1 MRPLMRP
8 DPILPVQGMETY
20 EIISPV
26 QTHTRPATCAEV
38 DCPAHLN
45 GWITKIDSA
54 TELGR
59 KQLNYIRLHSG
70 REFADVTPIG
80 TTVVELLFN
89 AGQECFAEHRVPLDR
104 PALFLKRGGDWRART
119 YEPIR
124 MRSVDWVDDFA
135 NHQESIVDRQRR
147 G

>member
-20 EIISPV
+20 EIISPI
-26 QTHTRPATCAEV
+26 QTHTRPATCEEV
-38 DCPAHLN
+38 GCEPFLN
-45 GWITKIDSA
+45 GWMTTLSRA
-54 TELGR
+54 
-59 KQLNYIRLHSG
+59 KQSVLIRVVRASG
-70 REFADVTPIG
+70 RPFTEATDGDTVTFVFEPG
-80 TTVVELLFN
+80 TP
-89 AGQECFAEHRVPLDR
+89 CFKAAEHRLPLDR